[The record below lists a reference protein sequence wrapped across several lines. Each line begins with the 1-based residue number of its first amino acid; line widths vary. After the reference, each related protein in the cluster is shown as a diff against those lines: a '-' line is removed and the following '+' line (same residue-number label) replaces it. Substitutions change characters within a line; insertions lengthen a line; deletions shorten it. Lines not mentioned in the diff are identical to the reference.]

1 MYICRI
7 VKISLFMENKKI
19 LYISQEITPFL
30 PETEMSL
37 ISRHLP
43 QGIQESGKEVRVFMP
58 RFGTINERRNQ
69 LHEVIRL
76 SGMNLIID
84 DTDHSLIIKVT
95 SIQQARMQVY
105 FIDNEEY
112 FKRKFIFKDEDGT
125 FFEDN
130 DERMIFFNRGAIET
144 TKKLRWTPDIIHCH
158 GWFSALSPVFIKA
171 SYKNDPLFK
180 NAKIIYSLYKDEFSG
195 ELNPGFK
202 KKLDYYG
209 IKTTDLKLLKPANYI
224 NIQKTAIDNS
234 DALILG
240 NENINE
246 EILDYAVKSKK
257 KILPYQNE
265 TEYIQKYNSFYNTVL
280 KK

>member
-1 MYICRI
+1 
-7 VKISLFMENKKI
+7 MENKKI

-112 FKRKFIFKDEDGT
+112 FKRKFIFEDEEGN

-158 GWFSALSPVFIKA
+158 GWFSALSPVFIKK

-180 NAKIIYSLYKDEFSG
+180 NAKIIYSLYNDEFSG
-195 ELNPGFK
+195 EFNSGFK

-209 IKTTDLKLLKPANYI
+209 IKASDLKHLRSVNYV

-240 NENINE
+240 NETINE
-246 EILDYAVKSKK
+246 EVLEYARKSGK
-257 KILPYQNE
+257 KILPYMSE
-265 TEYIQKYNSFYNTVL
+265 DKYIQEYNSFYNSIL
-280 KK
+280 K

>member
-1 MYICRI
+1 
-7 VKISLFMENKKI
+7 MENKKI

-37 ISRHLP
+37 ICRHLP

-112 FKRKFIFKDEDGT
+112 FKRKFIFENEDGK
-125 FFEDN
+125 FFKDN

-158 GWFSALSPVFIKA
+158 GWFSALSPVFIKK

-180 NAKIIYSLYKDEFSG
+180 NAKIIYSLYNDEFSG
-195 ELNPGFK
+195 ELNSAFK

-209 IKTTDLKLLKPANYI
+209 IKSSDLNLLKPVNYI
-224 NIQKTAIDNS
+224 NLQKTAINNS
-234 DALILG
+234 DAVILG
-240 NENINE
+240 NETINE
-246 EILDYAVKSKK
+246 EILEYAEKSGK
-257 KILPYQNE
+257 KILPYKSE
-265 TEYIQKYNSFYNTVL
+265 DEYIKEYNSFYNSIL
-280 KK
+280 K

>member
-1 MYICRI
+1 
-7 VKISLFMENKKI
+7 MENKKI

-112 FKRKFIFKDEDGT
+112 FKRKYIFEDEDGKS
-125 FFEDN
+125 FEDN

-158 GWFSALSPVFIKA
+158 GWFSALSPVFLKK

-180 NAKIIYSLYKDEFSG
+180 NAKIIYSLYNDEFSD
-195 ELNPGFK
+195 ELNPGLK

-209 IKTTDLKLLKPANYI
+209 IKTSDLKLLKPVNYI
-224 NIQKTAIDNS
+224 NLQKTAIDNS

-240 NENINE
+240 DEKINKE
-246 EILDYAVKSKK
+246 VLDYAEKSGK
-257 KILPYQNE
+257 KILPCQNKD
-265 TEYIQKYNSFYNTVL
+265 EYIQEYNSFYDSIL
-280 KK
+280 K